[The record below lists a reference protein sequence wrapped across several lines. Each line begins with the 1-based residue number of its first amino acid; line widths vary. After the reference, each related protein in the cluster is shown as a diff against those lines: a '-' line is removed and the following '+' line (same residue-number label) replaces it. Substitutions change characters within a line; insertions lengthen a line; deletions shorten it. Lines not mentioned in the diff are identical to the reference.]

1 MNNIQFGGALLSLQD
16 NMQSFALSLTAD
28 RDDALDLVQD
38 TTLRVL
44 KHKDKFVDNVNFK
57 GWVLTVMRNIFI
69 NNYHKQKRSYALID
83 QSTDLSTL
91 SVGVEGD
98 YYTPEGTMDLQEI
111 RTAIE
116 GLSELLRIPFEMYV
130 GGYKYHEIAEKLD
143 IPIGTVKSR
152 IFLARKELQPR
163 LKDMRS

>member
-38 TTLRVL
+38 TTLKVL
-44 KHKDKFVDNVNFK
+44 NHRDKFVDNVNFK

-69 NNYHKQKRSYALID
+69 NNYHKRMRTNALID
-83 QSTDLSTL
+83 SSKDLATVSL
-91 SVGVEGD
+91 GVDGD
-98 YYTPEGTMDLQEI
+98 YYSPEGSMDLQEI
-111 RTAIE
+111 QNSIA
-116 GLSELLRIPFEMYV
+116 GLSDLLRVPFEMYV
-130 GGYKYHEIAEKLD
+130 GGYKYHEIAEKMN

-152 IFLARKELQPR
+152 IFLARKELQP
-163 LKDMRS
+163 LLSDMRS